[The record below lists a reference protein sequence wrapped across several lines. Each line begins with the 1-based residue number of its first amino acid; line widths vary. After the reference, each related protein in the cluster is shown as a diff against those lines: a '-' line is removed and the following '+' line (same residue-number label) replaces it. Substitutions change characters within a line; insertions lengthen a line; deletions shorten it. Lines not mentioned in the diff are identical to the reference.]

1 VCLVSWRALTL
12 LHTPTHTL
20 ILTLSDAIP
29 HPPVTPLPLFVLPQ
43 HDLLNRL
50 FKVADASKVLL
61 QHVKARLRDHLVVAE
76 PIEVTHTLQQ
86 SSSCSVEMAAAPSRG
101 RGTADPVASSLPQS
115 ASARRPGWR
124 VFNIE
129 VCGSLIFLLAP
140 ALAPA
145 LLH

>member
-1 VCLVSWRALTL
+1 MPRSL
-12 LHTPTHTL
+12 
-20 ILTLSDAIP
+20 
-29 HPPVTPLPLFVLPQ
+29 PPPLFILPQ

-61 QHVKARLRDHLVVAE
+61 QHVKARLRDHLVVSE
-76 PIEVTHTLQQ
+76 PIEVTHTLQH
-86 SSSCSVEMAAAPSRG
+86 SSSCITEKAAAPSRG
-101 RGTADPVASSLPQS
+101 RGAADPVPSSIPQS

-129 VCGSLIFLLAP
+129 VYGPFIFLLAP